1 MFRVHRCRRPHVGH
15 RKARASR
22 ALRATN
28 DMRAPA
34 QAGWCAVLPRNRRG
48 GVQTAGALRAHQ
60 AETWTTCHARK
71 RRTNE
76 NAARRRRFSIAE
88 RITVRRP
95 RSEEH
100 TSELQS
106 LMRISYAVF
115 CLKKK
120 NKITDSNTTNN
131 YAHTSRSSC

>member
-1 MFRVHRCRRPHVGH
+1 MIYLCNIVYVFFLMIRRPP
-15 RKARASR
+15 RSTRTDTLFPYTTLFRSR

-95 RSEEH
+95 
-100 TSELQS
+100 
-106 LMRISYAVF
+106 
-115 CLKKK
+115 
-120 NKITDSNTTNN
+120 
-131 YAHTSRSSC
+131 